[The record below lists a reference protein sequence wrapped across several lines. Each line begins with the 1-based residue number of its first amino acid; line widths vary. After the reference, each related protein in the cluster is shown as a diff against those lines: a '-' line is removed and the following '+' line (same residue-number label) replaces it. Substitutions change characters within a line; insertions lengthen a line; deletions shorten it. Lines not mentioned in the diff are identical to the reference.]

1 MVADGW
7 SAAKGRLGPEAK
19 QRAGWSAPFPGASPL
34 YVSRAPSEGSV
45 LTFDP
50 GAVLGPEAGAGIHTM
65 NLAPVSG
72 ELVYFVSDLHLGDGS
87 HTDIF
92 QDKDEHFL
100 AFLDDVEANAGTL
113 VIVGDALDFDQAW
126 YFSRIVKGH
135 GKVISRLTQLA
146 ESMRVV
152 YVYGNHDPDIVL
164 FRDIL
169 KWELCD
175 KVVVDEHM
183 LAVHG
188 YEFDAY
194 VGGSH
199 EEAVFWS
206 RLLFTYERLFKTWI
220 RFPLRDYYT
229 WSNRIIHVILYWG
242 LRLGR
247 GLQKVGARIGKP
259 SLGKAFAD
267 YTAFWGK
274 GALGDPMG
282 LTHRVLAELD
292 ANPRWDTILC
302 GHSHLPG
309 VVQAEGGGRYI
320 NLGSWSFG
328 NAQYGIWDGR
338 EFLLRDWISGR
349 EFADENYRHL
359 FGTRLGWT
367 YLDWFEDQYLGYL
380 RFRDGE
386 EGLRAGVRPPSWALA
401 KHSEPEPLGV
411 RTVTTG
417 PTEPEGG

>member
-1 MVADGW
+1 MPSGRRDG
-7 SAAKGRLGPEAK
+7 AALGGRGP
-19 QRAGWSAPFPGASPL
+19 APVLLIDGMITDPQDASLTFEP
-34 YVSRAPSEGSV
+34 GSV
-45 LTFDP
+45 LT
-50 GAVLGPEAGAGIHTM
+50 AEEAAGIHTM
-65 NLAPVSG
+65 RLRRLPN

-100 AFLDDVEANAGTL
+100 AFLDEVEANAKTL

-126 YFSRIVKGH
+126 YFSRIVRGH
-135 GKVISRLTQLA
+135 GAVISRLTQLA
-146 ESMRVV
+146 EKIRII

-175 KVVVDEHM
+175 KVVVDDRI

-194 VGGSH
+194 VGGGNHDDS
-199 EEAVFWS
+199 VFWS
-206 RLLFTYERLFKTWI
+206 RILFTYERLFKTWV

-229 WSNRIIHVILYWG
+229 FSNRAAHVLLYV
-242 LRLGR
+242 LARLGTLLTAAGR
-247 GLQKVGARIGKP
+247 QLDRPGLGVGLSNWTR
-259 SLGKAFAD
+259 
-267 YTAFWGK
+267 FWGR

-282 LTHRVLAELD
+282 LTHRVIEELE
-292 ANPRWDTILC
+292 ANPRFDTIIC

-309 VVQAEGGGRYI
+309 VVETPDDKRYI

-328 NAQYGIWDGR
+328 NSQFGIWNGDR
-338 EFLLRDWISGR
+338 FQLRDWISGR
-349 EFADENYRHL
+349 AFEDENYRHL
-359 FGTRLGWT
+359 FGTRETWQ
-367 YLDWFEDQYLGYL
+367 YEDWFQDQYLGYL

-401 KHSEPEPLGV
+401 RREEPTRLSTGH
-411 RTVTTG
+411 VTTR
-417 PTEPEGG
+417 TEADKSVQSGE